1 MSFSA
6 RHPGVVFRS
15 KQRTKFH
22 AIPDYSLE
30 DDFVRLFPN
39 QVQFGTDIYTQFLNP
54 SIHSILAV
62 ALTQS
67 GKTGSMLSVI
77 HQMMSSHRIPIPSQ
91 NIFIITGHSSV
102 DWLAQTRERFPPSI
116 RKNIFHR
123 NTLAHFARRVKNLT
137 NVLIFIDETQIAS
150 SQNQAVMKSFID
162 AGISESSLF
171 FRDIKFVLVS
181 ATPNSCVKRFIPK
194 REGFALVY
202 MLPAP
207 GYRSIFSFYDSGY
220 LRQCKD
226 LCGFDAATASV
237 LPHVFDNIKEIPLS
251 HSPKYHII
259 RTHHSFKH
267 DITIDNFRT
276 VFRSA
281 CDYLSMPDLTIL
293 SVAPKRHTFIFI
305 KETLRCAN
313 TICKDHVGVLYERYS
328 KHVSDSAVIQGL
340 AGRATGYHSASILIY
355 SHIPSVE
362 RYRILWENHFD
373 GEWSR
378 SKPAWNI

>member
-1 MSFSA
+1 MFSKLQP
-6 RHPGVVFRS
+6 HVIFRS
-15 KQRTKFH
+15 KQRTKFP
-22 AIPDYSLE
+22 AISDDSLAN
-30 DDFVRLFPN
+30 DFNQLFPN
-39 QVQFGTDIYTQFLNP
+39 QVAFGADIYHKFLNRLT
-54 SIHSILAV
+54 HTILAV

-77 HQMMSSHRIPIPSQ
+77 HHMMSSNIIPIPAQ

-102 DWLAQTRERFPPSI
+102 DWLSQTRERFPKKL
-116 RKNIFHR
+116 RRNIFHR
-123 NTLAHFARRVKNLT
+123 NNLHTFSQRVKNLT

-150 SQNQAVMKSFID
+150 YHNQSIMKSLLD

-194 REGFALVY
+194 RDGYDLVY

-207 GYRSIFSFYDSGY
+207 GYRSIFSYYDSGA

-226 LCGFDAATASV
+226 LCGFDVATNSV
-237 LPHVFDNIKEIPLS
+237 LPYVYDNIREIPLS
-251 HSPKYHII
+251 VAPKYHII

-267 DITIDNFRT
+267 EITIENFRD
-276 VFRSA
+276 VFRGK
-281 CDYLSMPDLTIL
+281 CDYISMPDLAIL
-293 SVAPKRHTFIFI
+293 EKPPTRHTFIFI

-313 TICKDHVGVLYERYS
+313 TICKDHIGVLYERYARGA
-328 KHVSDSAVIQGL
+328 SDSAMIQGL
-340 AGRATGYHSASILIY
+340 AGRATGYHSIPLIIF

-362 RYRILWENHFD
+362 RYRILWDNHFD
-373 GEWSR
+373 GEWTR
-378 SKPAWNI
+378 GKPAWDL